1 MTHPTIQKIV
11 EDRSQQDGKLQE
23 YTYQSRRDASER
35 DRLFTMLAL
44 SIDHLVEEI
53 QNSTLKTEVVNH
65 PQVQPIAGS
74 VQIDSARGLEEALA
88 RLLEAT
94 NGNKLEL
101 PETQN
106 ITGSV
111 EVSNFPTPEKL
122 VIPEYPK
129 QIKTD
134 IVSLP
139 KYVGEK
145 LDELKKAFQSL
156 PSPIVNVPPNPAPQV
171 HIDLKSVVDEL
182 EVVTELLAT
191 LAAYEEKEEPLDLSP
206 LISAVQDV
214 KESVKGIK
222 FPIPNFQSSWQHSRQ
237 MQALDADTSYTY
249 NAYGEVDTI
258 NVTLGDGVYTQTL
271 TNSTI
276 STPSASDGVTSR
288 RAVTARTRWV
298 KTG

>member
-1 MTHPTIQKIV
+1 MHPTIQKIV
-11 EDRSQQDGKLQE
+11 EDRNQQDGKQE
-23 YTYQSRRDASER
+23 EYAYQSRRDASER

-74 VQIDSARGLEEALA
+74 VQIDQAQGLEEALD

-94 NGNKLEL
+94 TGNKLEL
-101 PETQN
+101 PETQA

-111 EVSNFPTPEKL
+111 EVSNFPTPEKV

-145 LDELKKAFQSL
+145 LDDLKKAVLGL
-156 PSPIVNVPPNPAPQV
+156 PAPIVNVPVQPTPQV
-171 HIDLKSVVDEL
+171 HVDLQSVVDEL
-182 EVVTELLAT
+182 EIVTQLLGT
-191 LAAYEEKEEPLDLSP
+191 LAAYEAEETPLDLSP
-206 LISAVQDV
+206 LISSMQDV
-214 KESVKGIK
+214 EESIKAIK
-222 FPIPNFQSSWQHSRQ
+222 FPIPNFQSSWQHSRY
-237 MQALDADTSYTY
+237 MQSLDANTSYTY

-258 NVTLGDGVYTQTL
+258 NVVLGDGTYTQTL
-271 TNSTI
+271 TNATV
-276 STPSASDGVTSR
+276 STPSAIDGLATHRV
-288 RAVTARTRWV
+288 VTAKTNWV